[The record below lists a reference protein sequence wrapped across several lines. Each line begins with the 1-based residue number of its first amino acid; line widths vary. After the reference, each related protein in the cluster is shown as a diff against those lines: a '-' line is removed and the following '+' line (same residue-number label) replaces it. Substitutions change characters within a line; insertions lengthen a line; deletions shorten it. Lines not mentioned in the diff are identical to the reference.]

1 MPEFKLK
8 PSNFTRRAFL
18 GTAASTGFAGGLM
31 LAAPHIARAGTPTD
45 KITISVGRIPWAAG
59 NAPMTAYMINNKLFE
74 KHAANFGY
82 DLTVDWRDYPTAMP
96 QVEALVANDLDMG
109 MWGNTPIIRGIAA
122 GLPLS
127 LMVVGEGRLRFL
139 ITTREGNGIRKPE
152 DLRGKTVG
160 ALMGGDPYNALS
172 QMLRWELGSG
182 DPRELDINIVN
193 TPVLSQAA
201 SVPAGM
207 DASIS
212 IQPMYLSAAK
222 NGTRAIWNSYG
233 YTEEFYDGPLGTGAG
248 IQVPSVKNSPFY
260 PEGYYIHR
268 SFWVLRNEIGE
279 KHPNIV
285 VAFMMAQQEAVAA
298 LSAQNAGEVSQL
310 VKDYWKLDPED
321 GAKVV
326 NDDLIFA
333 RGWAWPTVSEARA
346 VQQASQYLVDGGV
359 IEEALSWDKVKG
371 AFELT
376 APLAKQAYD
385 MLGQQTPASEFV
397 RTDVND
403 LRGMP
408 LWNMDQWSETA

>member
-1 MPEFKLK
+1 MSTSKAKFITL
-8 PSNFTRRAFL
+8 NRRRFL
-18 GTAASTGFAGGLM
+18 GSAAQVGLVGGLAMSAPGILRAAS
-31 LAAPHIARAGTPTD
+31 D

-59 NAPMTAYMINNKLFE
+59 NAPMTAHMITHKLFE

-96 QVEALVANDLDMG
+96 QIEALVANDLDMG

-122 GLPLS
+122 DLPLS

-152 DLRGKTVG
+152 DLIGKTVG
-160 ALMGGDPYNALS
+160 TLLGGDPYNAFS
-172 QMLRWELGSG
+172 QMLRWELGSA
-182 DPRELDINIVN
+182 DPRELDINLIN

-207 DASIS
+207 DASVS

-222 NGTRAIWNSYG
+222 NGTRAIWSSYG
-233 YTEEFYDGPLGTGAG
+233 KTEEYYEGPLGTGAG
-248 IQVPSVKNSPFY
+248 IELPSVRQSPFY
-260 PEGYYIHR
+260 PEGYYVHR

-279 KHPNIV
+279 KHPDLV
-285 VAFMMAQQEAVAA
+285 VAFMMAQQEAVAT
-298 LSAQNAGEVSQL
+298 LSAMNAGDVSQL

-333 RGWAWPTVSEARA
+333 RGWAWPTESEARA

-359 IEEALSWDKVKG
+359 IEEGLSFDQVKN
-371 AFELT
+371 AFSLT
-376 APLAKQAYD
+376 APLAKKAYD
-385 MLGQQTPASEFV
+385 LLGAQTPDAEFT

-403 LRGMP
+403 LRGVP
-408 LWNMDQWSETA
+408 LWNMDEWTEKQS